1 MRAKLIQM
9 SKRVAIILISILLAA
24 VAVAAYFLQQSR
36 LTMVA
41 DPYSLIG
48 EDAGIVIETIDLRNL
63 VNSVTTGKGL
73 FSEIENV
80 KEFAG
85 FSSRLKYIADQIN
98 KAGFRKLSQEG
109 TAVIS
114 FHSEDDGRL
123 TLFLSKVIPAETGY
137 RHVREAFAETG
148 VSRISEE
155 KNAGKRLL
163 LIPYSVDSRTDT
175 LFITINSGL
184 LVCTTSRKLVLNALA
199 PNAADTDI
207 RNAPGFSK
215 ILVSSGKNHD
225 KLFVVFENL
234 GNTAERI
241 LPEEKSSL
249 AGRILKLGGSAGG
262 DIFIR
267 EDGLSISGYIE
278 SSGGSER
285 LSRLRSVE
293 PIAFQTYRI
302 LPSATSMFE
311 TMVPAP
317 RTEKTAV
324 PGESQAAILARRL
337 GPYLGDE
344 ITKAYIDIKNN
355 QVNRNTLIIYKL
367 RNRVQC
373 ENIFLEVMGD
383 RAEKAF
389 FRPDEQTS
397 VPVYLTGKPGLLL
410 ELEPG
415 FAPGFDDS
423 SFAFYD
429 NYMITGNSYAAI
441 SRLLYD
447 NMLNKTL
454 ANDLLYRE
462 FEKKIPSR
470 AAYLF
475 YCVPSRSLD
484 YLSIFL
490 GNELARDLATNRNI
504 LDKIQSVGYQL
515 ASVNGMVYN
524 NLTVSYKE
532 FVMEESTTEWETLL
546 DTTAAIK
553 PFFFTNHNTGAKE
566 IFIQDSG
573 NNAYLI
579 NTAGRVLWKLPL
591 KERIIGSVFMI
602 DYYRNGKYQLLFA
615 GKYNLHLIDRNGNYV
630 DRYPIRLRSP
640 ATSPP
645 ALFDYENNGIY
656 RIIIA
661 GEDKL
666 VYCYDKSGSVVKG
679 WEPFRTA
686 GLVTSEAG
694 FYKVSGKDF
703 IVIADESSVYFLD
716 RQGKV
721 RLTPDDAV
729 VKAKGSAMRLSPG
742 SRPSL
747 VCSAP
752 DGTVQTV
759 SFTGEVRK
767 ISFRKFSF
775 EHSFDFFDVDGDG
788 FGEYVF
794 IDSSKLYL
802 YDHNQKEMF
811 SKDFDS
817 ESLMGPINF
826 TFSSSDR
833 KIGVFDAGRNLI
845 WLVDSKGTVM
855 SGFPL
860 RGASMF
866 SIGKLSSAPGW
877 NLIVGG
883 ADRFLYNYRIDNS
896 VK

>member
-1 MRAKLIQM
+1 MRAKLIHM
-9 SKRVAIILISILLAA
+9 SRRIAISLIVILLAA
-24 VAVAAYFLQQSR
+24 VAIAAYFLHQGR
-36 LTMVA
+36 LTMTA
-41 DPYSLIG
+41 DPYRFVG
-48 EDAGIVIETIDLRNL
+48 EDAGIVIETIDLRNF

-73 FSEIENV
+73 FSEIDKV
-80 KEFAG
+80 KELEG
-85 FSSRLKYIADQIN
+85 FSSRLKYFADQIN
-98 KAGFRKLSQEG
+98 KPGFRKLFQEG

-114 FHSEDDGRL
+114 FHSEKDGRL
-123 TLFLSKVIPAETGY
+123 IPFLSKVIPAETGY
-137 RHVREAFAETG
+137 RHLRDAFSEAG
-148 VSRISEE
+148 ISRITEE
-155 KNAGKRLL
+155 KSSGKRLS
-163 LIPYSVDSRTDT
+163 LIPYNVDGRTDT
-175 LFITINSGL
+175 LFVTINSGL
-184 LVCTTSRKLVLNALA
+184 LVCTTSRTLA
-199 PNAADTDI
+199 ERTMTQNTAGSDI
-207 RNAPGFSK
+207 RKAPGFSR
-215 ILVSSGKNHD
+215 ILVSSGKNQD
-225 KLFVVFENL
+225 KLFIVFRNI
-234 GNTAERI
+234 GKTAERI

-249 AGRILKLGGSAGG
+249 AARILKLGGSAGG
-262 DIFIR
+262 DIFIKG
-267 EDGLSISGYIE
+267 DGLTISGYIE
-278 SSGGSER
+278 GGDEVER
-285 LSRLRSVE
+285 LSRLRTVD
-293 PIAFQTYRI
+293 PVAFQTYRI

-311 TMVPAP
+311 TMVLNPRADRPAA
-317 RTEKTAV
+317 T
-324 PGESQAAILARRL
+324 GESQAATLARRL

-344 ITKAYIDIKNN
+344 ITKAYIDIRNN
-355 QVNRNTLIIYKL
+355 QVNRNTLVIYKL

-397 VPVYLTGKPGLLL
+397 MPVYLTGKPGLLL

-429 NYMITGNSYAAI
+429 NYMITGSSYAAI

-462 FEKKIPSR
+462 FEKGLPSR
-470 AAYLF
+470 AGYLF

-484 YLSIFL
+484 HLSLFL
-490 GNELARDLATNRNI
+490 GKELARDLAANRTI
-504 LDKIQSVGYQL
+504 LDKVQSVGYQL
-515 ASVNGMVYN
+515 ASVNGMIYN
-524 NLTVSYKE
+524 NLTVNYKE
-532 FVMEESTTEWETLL
+532 LVMEESTTEWETLL

-553 PFFFTNHNTGAKE
+553 PFFFTNHNSGAKE

-591 KERIIGSVFMI
+591 RERINGPVFMI

-615 GKYNLHLIDRNGNYV
+615 GKNNLHLIDRNGNYV
-630 DRYPIRLRSP
+630 DRYPVRLRSP
-640 ATSPP
+640 ASGPP
-645 ALFDYENNGIY
+645 SLFDYENNGTY
-656 RIIIA
+656 RIIIP

-666 VYCYDKSGSVVKG
+666 VYSYDKTGSVVKG

-703 IVIADESSVYFLD
+703 IVVADESSVYFLD
-716 RQGKV
+716 RQGRV

-729 VKAKGSAMRLSPG
+729 TKAKGSAMRLSPG
-742 SRPSL
+742 SGPL
-747 VCSAP
+747 LICSAP
-752 DGTVQTV
+752 DGTVQTI
-759 SFTGEVRK
+759 SFTGEVK
-767 ISFRKFSF
+767 KLSFREFSF
-775 EHSFDFFDVDGDG
+775 DHSFDFFDVDGDG

-817 ESLMGPINF
+817 ASLVGPISF

-855 SGFPL
+855 NGFPL

-883 ADRFLYNYRIDNS
+883 ADRFLYNYKIDSS

>member
-9 SKRVAIILISILLAA
+9 SRRVAITLIAVLLAA
-24 VAVAAYFLQQSR
+24 VAAAAYFLQQSR

-80 KEFAG
+80 KEFDG
-85 FSSRLKYIADQIN
+85 FSSRLKYFADQIN
-98 KAGFRKLSQEG
+98 KAAFRKLSQEG

-114 FHSEDDGRL
+114 FHSENDGRL
-123 TLFLSKVIPAETGY
+123 TPFLSKVIPAETGY
-137 RHVREAFAETG
+137 RHIREALAESG
-148 VSRISEE
+148 ISRISEE
-155 KNAGKRLL
+155 KKAGKRLL

-175 LFITINSGL
+175 LFVTINSGL
-184 LVCTTSRKLVLNALA
+184 LVCTTSRKLALNALA

-225 KLFVVFENL
+225 KLFVVFGNL
-234 GNTAERI
+234 GKTAERI

-278 SSGGSER
+278 SSGDSER

-317 RTEKTAV
+317 RTEKLAV
-324 PGESQAAILARRL
+324 PGESQASSLARRL

-355 QVNRNTLIIYKL
+355 QVSRNTLVIYKL

-389 FRPDEQTS
+389 FKPDEQTS

-470 AAYLF
+470 AGYLF

-484 YLSIFL
+484 YFSVFL
-490 GNELARDLATNRNI
+490 GNELARDLAANRNT

-591 KERIIGSVFMI
+591 RERIIGSVFMI

-615 GKYNLHLIDRNGNYV
+615 GKNNLHLIDRNGNYV
-630 DRYPIRLRSP
+630 DRYPVRLRSP

-645 ALFDYENNGIY
+645 ALFDYENNGTY

-729 VKAKGSAMRLSPG
+729 IKAKGSAMRLLPG

-759 SFTGEVRK
+759 SFTGEVK
-767 ISFRKFSF
+767 KTSFRKFSF
-775 EHSFDFFDVDGDG
+775 EHSFDFFDADGDG

-833 KIGVFDAGRNLI
+833 KIGLFDAGRNLI

-883 ADRFLYNYRIDNS
+883 ADRFLYNYRIDSS